1 MDLALFL
8 TSQVL
13 GVLLV
18 FARLGSALAF
28 MPGFGERVLPMRIRL
43 IMALVLSLALAPST
57 PVGAVVIDNALMLV
71 PLLAIEVT
79 LGIWIGT
86 TARIVMSAL
95 QFVGYQIGLI
105 SGLAN
110 AFAPETGAFQGST
123 MIADALMLAG
133 VALIFA
139 TDLHHLIIGAL
150 LMSYDVF
157 PVGQIMPG
165 DLAAQIVK
173 AVGASFYIGLAL
185 SLPFHLMGLVLN
197 LGMGLANRMMPA
209 LPVFFVATPVL
220 IAAGLFV
227 LVVAAPSILQGF
239 MIRFADWLGQLSI

>member
-13 GVLLV
+13 AVGLV
-18 FARLGSALAF
+18 FARIGSALAF
-28 MPGFGERVLPMRIRL
+28 MPGFGERVIPLRFRL
-43 IMALVLSLALAPST
+43 LVALVLSAALAPAT
-57 PVGAVVIDNALMLV
+57 PVDAVTIDSPLLLV
-71 PLLAIEVT
+71 PLLAMEVT
-79 LGIWIGT
+79 LGIWIGV

-105 SGLAN
+105 AGLAN

-123 MIADALMLAG
+123 MIADALMMAG

-139 TDLHHLIIGAL
+139 SDLHHLVIAAL
-150 LMSYDVF
+150 LMSYDIF
-157 PVGQIMPG
+157 PLGQIMPG
-165 DLAAQIVK
+165 DLAEQIVK
-173 AVGASFYIGLAL
+173 AVGASFYIGFAL
-185 SLPFHLMGLVLN
+185 TVPFHVMGLVLN

-220 IAAGLFV
+220 VAAGLFV
-227 LVVAAPSILQGF
+227 LIVAAPSILEGF
-239 MIRFADWLGQLSI
+239 LDRFAAWLGTMRF

>member
-1 MDLALFL
+1 VDLTVFL

-13 GVLLV
+13 AVGLV

-28 MPGFGERVLPMRIRL
+28 MPGFGERVIPLRFRL
-43 IMALVLSLALAPST
+43 LVALVLSAALAPAT
-57 PVGAVVIDNALMLV
+57 PVGALAIDSPLMLV
-71 PLLAIEVT
+71 PVLAIEVT
-79 LGIWIGT
+79 LGIWIGV
-86 TARIVMSAL
+86 TARIVMSTL
-95 QFVGYQIGLI
+95 QFVGYQVGLI

-110 AFAPETGAFQGST
+110 AFAPDTGAFQGST
-123 MIADALMLAG
+123 MIADALMMAG

-139 TDLHHLIIGAL
+139 TDLHHLMIGAL

-157 PVGQIMPG
+157 PLGQIMPG
-165 DLAAQIVK
+165 DLAEQIVK
-173 AVGASFYIGLAL
+173 AVGASFYIGF
-185 SLPFHLMGLVLN
+185 SLTVPFHVMGLVLN

-227 LVVAAPSILQGF
+227 LIVAAPSILDGF
-239 MIRFADWLGQLSI
+239 LQRFATWLGTFTF

>member
-13 GVLLV
+13 SVGLV
-18 FARLGSALAF
+18 FARIGSALAF
-28 MPGFGERVLPMRIRL
+28 MPGFGERMIPLRFRL
-43 IMALVLSLALAPST
+43 LIALVLSAALAPAT
-57 PVGAVVIDNALMLV
+57 PVGALAIDSPVMLV
-71 PLLAIEVT
+71 PILAIEVT
-79 LGIWIGT
+79 LGIWIGM

-123 MIADALMLAG
+123 MIADALMMAG

-139 TDLHHLIIGAL
+139 TDLHHLMIGAL
-150 LMSYDVF
+150 LMSYDIF
-157 PVGQIMPG
+157 PLGQIMPS
-165 DLAAQIVK
+165 DLAEQIVK
-173 AVGASFYIGLAL
+173 AVGASFYIGFAL
-185 SLPFHLMGLVLN
+185 TVPFHVMGLVLN

-227 LVVAAPSILQGF
+227 LIVAAPSILDGF
-239 MIRFADWLGQLSI
+239 LQRFADWLGTLTF

>member
-1 MDLALFL
+1 MDLALFF

-13 GVLLV
+13 SVGLV
-18 FARLGSALAF
+18 FARIGSALAF
-28 MPGFGERVLPMRIRL
+28 MPGIGERMIPLRFRL
-43 IMALVLSLALAPST
+43 LLALVLSAALAPAT
-57 PVGAVVIDNALMLV
+57 PVRALEIDS
-71 PLLAIEVT
+71 PLLLLPILAIEVT
-79 LGIWIGT
+79 LGIWIGV

-95 QFVGYQIGLI
+95 QFAGYQIGLI

-110 AFAPETGAFQGST
+110 AFAPETGSFQGST
-123 MIADALMLAG
+123 MIADALMMAG

-139 TDLHHLIIGAL
+139 TDLHHLMIGSL

-157 PVGQIMPG
+157 PLGQMMPG
-165 DLAAQIVK
+165 DLAEQTVK
-173 AVGASFYIGLAL
+173 AVGASFYIGF
-185 SLPFHLMGLVLN
+185 SLTVPFHVMGLVLN

-227 LVVAAPSILQGF
+227 LIVAAPAMLDGF
-239 MIRFADWLGQLSI
+239 IQHFAAWLGTLTF

>member
-13 GVLLV
+13 AVGLV
-18 FARLGSALAF
+18 FARIGSALAF
-28 MPGFGERVLPMRIRL
+28 MPGFGERVIPMRFRL
-43 IMALVLSLALAPST
+43 LMALILAAALAPAT
-57 PVGAVVIDNALMLV
+57 PVDAVALDSPLLLV
-71 PLLAIEVT
+71 PLLAMEVT
-79 LGIWIGT
+79 LGIWIGV

-123 MIADALMLAG
+123 MIADALMMAG

-150 LMSYDVF
+150 LMSYDIF
-157 PVGQIMPG
+157 PLGQIMPG
-165 DLAAQIVK
+165 DLAEQIVK
-173 AVGASFYIGLAL
+173 AVGASFYIGFAL
-185 SLPFHLMGLVLN
+185 TVPFHVMGLVLN

-220 IAAGLFV
+220 VAAGLFV
-227 LVVAAPSILQGF
+227 LIVAAPSILDGF
-239 MIRFADWLGQLSI
+239 LDRFAAWLGTMSF

>member
-1 MDLALFL
+1 VDLALFL